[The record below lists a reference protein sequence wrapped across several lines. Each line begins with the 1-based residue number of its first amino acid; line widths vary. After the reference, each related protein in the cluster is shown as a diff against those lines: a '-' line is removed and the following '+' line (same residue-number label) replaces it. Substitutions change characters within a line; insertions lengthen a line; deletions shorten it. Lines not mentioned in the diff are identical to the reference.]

1 MFLKNLDL
9 SKIKS
14 HNKRLQ
20 NNHTRNQI
28 TPFPLK
34 LYRMLEE
41 VENQGNEHIVSW
53 HPDGRSFHVHNTEKF
68 VEVVLPH
75 HFKQTKYKSFQRQL
89 NFYGFQRITSG
100 PLEGSYGHTNFIR
113 GNEELCK
120 VIKRQTNHA
129 EHSHEQRIGLPDSI
143 RSGVDMTAASDDD
156 ASTSESPPLDI
167 EIDIPVE
174 IQVVEKQAPAP
185 RRDSFLFAV
194 EDFAALDSKRR
205 GSIREDTRLSFVGKK
220 FFFLPVEFTD
230 LYGV

>member
-14 HNKRLQ
+14 HKQ
-20 NNHTRNQI
+20 PSNNNTRNQI

-41 VENQGNEHIVSW
+41 AENQGNEHIVSW
-53 HPDGRSFHVHNTEKF
+53 HPDGRSFHVHNAETF

-100 PLEGSYGHTNFIR
+100 HHEGSYGHTNFIR

-129 EHSHEQRIGLPDSI
+129 EHSHQQRIGLPDSI
-143 RSGVDMTAASDDD
+143 RSDVDMTHASDDD
-156 ASTSESPPLDI
+156 ASTSESPL
-167 EIDIPVE
+167 E

-185 RRDSFLFAV
+185 PRRDSFLFAV
-194 EDFAALDSKRR
+194 EEFSALESKRR

-230 LYGV
+230 LYGM